1 MPPAAAKRP
10 IAILVHM
17 KIAYLGHGIIV
28 HSPAAPPPKREK
40 RSKKTRLRIH
50 INEK

>member
-28 HSPAAPPPKREK
+28 HLPRKREK
-40 RSKKTRLRIH
+40 RSKKKKTRLRIY
-50 INEK
+50 IYK